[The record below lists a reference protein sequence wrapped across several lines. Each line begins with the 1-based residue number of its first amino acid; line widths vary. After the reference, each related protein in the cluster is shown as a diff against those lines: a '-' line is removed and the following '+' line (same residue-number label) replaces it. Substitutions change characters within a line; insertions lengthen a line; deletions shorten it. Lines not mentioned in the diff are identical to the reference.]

1 MAKQNSNAVRH
12 IQSPIPEGNRAQVK
26 LSDDGEWIFTTIKLA
41 RYATHMIR
49 KDTPKKVD
57 RAKIRPDRF
66 AEAYEYGEG
75 RKLRDGAET
84 KDEKGN
90 TLSAKIK
97 KQATQLLVN
106 ALAHADSRIEWLY
119 GLREGKQ
126 KSVSVSTETNE
137 CRKRLI
143 KFCNKNLGL
152 TAKTMPSNL
161 VRARSVSDA
170 QNAALAA
177 GVPKA
182 KIDAITKTAKKLA
195 ALIDDDN
202 DMSIDV

>member
-1 MAKQNSNAVRH
+1 MAKQNSSETSRA
-12 IQSPIPEGNRAQVK
+12 QSPIPEAHRPQVK

-41 RYATHMIR
+41 RYCTHMIR
-49 KDTPKKVD
+49 KDTPKIVD

-97 KQATQLLVN
+97 KQAAQLLVN

-126 KSVSVSTETNE
+126 KSVTVSTETNE

-143 KFCNKNLGL
+143 KFCIKNLGM
-152 TAKTMPSNL
+152 TAKSVPSNL
-161 VRARSVSDA
+161 VRARSVIDA
-170 QNAALAA
+170 MGAAKAA
-177 GVPKA
+177 GIPQK
-182 KIDAITKTAKKLA
+182 KINAITVTAKKLA
-195 ALIDDDN
+195 AIIDDDT
-202 DMSIDV
+202 DMTIAV